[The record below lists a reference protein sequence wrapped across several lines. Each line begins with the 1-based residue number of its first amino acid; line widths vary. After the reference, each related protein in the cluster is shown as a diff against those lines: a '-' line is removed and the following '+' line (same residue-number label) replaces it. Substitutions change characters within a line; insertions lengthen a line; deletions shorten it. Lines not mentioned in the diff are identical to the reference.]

1 MRQMFRDYFDES
13 DLGVRTKKIVDV
25 VAATI
30 KRFDESKTDEDAKK
44 LAEKVINAAKVT
56 TKDSEAKALFFLS
69 TKQAENLANLILENE
84 DPSAKEAQGALNKGF
99 GVDIALFGRMVA
111 DDPALNT
118 DAAAQVAH
126 SISTHRV
133 DNEFDYYTAVD
144 DCAPEDNAGAGMI
157 GTIEYNSSTLYR
169 YATVA
174 VHELSKQID
183 DPSVV
188 AKVMQEF
195 ARAFVTSMPT
205 GKQNTFANRT
215 LPDAALVSIR
225 TDQPINLVGAFERP
239 VKSTGEGGFS
249 RASCEALAKYAGKVY
264 GSFAGAPERS
274 FVVDQNLTELAS
286 LGEAVNLP
294 ELLELLGDETLQL
307 LRAETESNEV

>member
-1 MRQMFRDYFDES
+1 MRLMFREYFDEA
-13 DLGVRTKKIVDV
+13 DLGVRTKKIVDM

-30 KRFDESKTDEDAKK
+30 MSLDEDKSDEEAKK
-44 LAEKVINAAKVT
+44 LAEKVINAAKVS
-56 TKDSEAKALFFLS
+56 TKDAEAKALFFMS
-69 TKQAENLANLILENE
+69 VRQAENLAKLILDNE
-84 DPSAKEAQGALNKGF
+84 TPSTKEAQEALKRGF

-144 DCAPEDNAGAGMI
+144 DRAPEDNVGAGMI

-174 VHELSKQID
+174 IHELTKQID
-183 DPSVV
+183 DSSIV
-188 AKVMQEF
+188 AKVIQEF
-195 ARAFVTSMPT
+195 ARAFITSMPT

-215 LPDAALVSIR
+215 LPDAVLVSIR
-225 TDQPINLVGAFERP
+225 IDQPINLVGAFEKP

-249 RASCEALAKYAGKVY
+249 RASCAALVEHSTTVY
-264 GSFAGAPERS
+264 KDFAGDPERA
-274 FVVDQNLTELAS
+274 FVVGQELVD
-286 LGEAVNLP
+286 LGELVSLP
-294 ELLELLGDETLQL
+294 ELLELLYAETLHRL
-307 LRAETESNEV
+307 DTAAELSEA